1 MGVPEKIK
9 AIQDEIHKTQIN
21 KATEFHIGLLKAKI
35 AKLKRELDE
44 NTHGKTVSSG
54 GGNIGFDVRKAGDAT
69 VVLIG
74 FPSVGKSTLLNSL
87 TNAKSKTG
95 AYSFTTLT
103 AVPGMLEYNGSQIQ
117 ILDLPGIIE
126 GASAGKGLGKRVL
139 SVARNANL
147 ILMILDVFQ
156 IHHLEVLKKELFEIG
171 IKVNEKPPD
180 VVVEKT
186 TTGGI
191 SINIQAPTQVNE
203 NFIKNV
209 MRINGYHNGRIT
221 IKEKGLT
228 IDQLIDVLSGNRI
241 YIPSLVVVNK
251 IDLVDPQYLKSETS
265 RLNIPFVAVSADTNT
280 NIENLK
286 KEIYNKLDFI
296 RIYMKPKG
304 KEADFVEPL
313 IMPRGSTVHN
323 ICGKIHRNM
332 IRDFKFAQVW
342 GKSVKFEG
350 QKVGLDHKVL
360 DEDVLTIV
368 RKINAL

>member
-1 MGVPEKIK
+1 MGIPEKIK
-9 AIQDEIHKTQIN
+9 VIQDEIHKTQIN

-54 GGNIGFDVRKAGDAT
+54 GGNVGFDVRKAGDAT

-95 AYSFTTLT
+95 VYSFTTLT
-103 AVPGMLEYNGSQIQ
+103 AVPGMLEYKGSQIQ

-147 ILMILDVFQ
+147 ILIVLDVFQ

-171 IKVNEKPPD
+171 IKVNERPPD

-191 SINIQAPTQVNE
+191 SINIQAPIQVDE

-251 IDLVDPQYLKSETS
+251 IDLVDPQYLKSATS
-265 RLNIPFVAVSADTNT
+265 KLNTHFVAVSADTNT

>member
-54 GGNIGFDVRKAGDAT
+54 GGNVGFDVRKAGDAT

-186 TTGGI
+186 ATGGI

-332 IRDFKFAQVW
+332 VRDFKFAQVW

-350 QKVGLDHKVL
+350 QKVGLDHKLL